1 MQILYPV
8 RATQIILI
16 AMKIVSVLL
25 PNVAFAQ
32 YSEVSE
38 IDSEIGSWRK
48 IWTRALSSRVYPR
61 SNP

>member
-1 MQILYPV
+1 MQIRYPV
-8 RATQIILI
+8 RATQIILM

-38 IDSEIGSWRK
+38 NDSEICSWRK
-48 IWTRALSSRVYPR
+48 IWTRASSSQAYPR